1 MAQIDIKQIRGGSQG
16 SILFLGTNSIVS
28 EDFNNLNW
36 DQSNSVFSINGNVKI
51 TDGNQQVGY
60 VLTSDSNGVASWQA
74 PGVLNATGSTNL
86 GTYWTSDNELSFMN
100 IAVSQSTGDIR
111 YVEFD
116 TTNVNDVAPGRLSWN
131 SNDGTLDLGLENDVT
146 LQIGQETLYRVKNQ
160 TGETISN
167 GRLVSAVG
175 AIGSSGRILAS
186 YSIADGSVP
195 ARFIMGVAT
204 SDILDGQDGYV
215 THFGLVRGI
224 DSTGTPYGETWSD
237 GDVLWANPNI
247 PGGLTNQEPSPGGN
261 TSIKVVVALVI
272 DADVNGAIFVRVSNG
287 FKLHELH
294 DVEYDESQLTDD
306 SILRWSTTGQYWT
319 YSTNSFENLSD
330 TNIISATTN
339 DTLRYDGIDWVNN
352 SFVTADSAGTFSI
365 NGTFVYVDGNQQA
378 GYVLTSDG
386 SGIASWSQSQVST
399 QSITELTISGTQN
412 GTNRDY
418 VISSTLVYPN
428 NLFFINGQ
436 LVNSPSDYIIS
447 GTSLT
452 IDSSYPAP
460 IESDSL
466 RLFGTINGIVG
477 GGINSLNGL
486 TTDTQTFTSSSPNG
500 NIDFNI
506 NSNTSTHTFT
516 ANVLF
521 NDVGTSSTD
530 VWSADQIITY
540 IGSTAASGTGNVES
554 VNGLTAADQFLTASN
569 TDGNLSVNIVSDG
582 STHSLTTDLSPI
594 IGVDAI
600 DFDLGV
606 TASFNSGRV
615 SYDSF
620 YDTLR
625 FDNTNHSH
633 YLLQEEHIVI
643 YNNTG
648 ATISSG
654 TVVYLNGIITDGY
667 PEISLADVSISTT
680 LDTFGIV
687 NDELPNLSVG
697 KISVSGIITGVD
709 TTGTTSGKKIFLSS
723 TPGEFVD
730 TEPNVD
736 VLIKLGQV
744 IIGGTTS
751 GKILVNIKNG
761 TNIVDLSGVSIIG
774 TPSNNSILQYDT
786 GSGVWLDELNPDF
799 NDITATGLTL
809 SGYHLDTSTW
819 TASNILIVDSTTSSV
834 IGSGFTFNDD
844 VISNTTIWS
853 SEKVIDYSLATFGA
867 AHNYAGIV
875 DEGTPWVNNGDGTIT
890 LPDVTVALY
899 NNAVFDGIVSTYSV
913 TGGTSGVGGLG
924 ALVDNTTNYIHVDY
938 NGGNP
943 IWVID
948 QTFDDNFSDKV
959 IYLTVFRLGNFL
971 HTLEWGEEG
980 AGLPNKLSERIAR
993 TGRFARESG
1002 FALGMSGSTGIVT
1015 LSGGVS
1021 WNGTNR
1027 ESLAG
1032 VNSTDDIFFTNY
1044 HVGGTWTYSTA
1055 QDLININFYDDG
1067 TDRVTAST
1075 GSYIVNWYYRGQ
1087 EINDHLYEVY
1097 GATQYASIAEAELS
1111 TEPGIPDLISSHA
1124 FLVGRII
1131 TEVGTYSN
1139 TTVGSAFTTVF
1150 ASSTVTNHEDLS
1162 GLLGG
1167 DENGHYH
1174 LTIDQLNNLAFVN
1187 VDNNF
1192 SSTQSI
1198 TGDLNLNGGL
1208 YVTGSNISMTFSS
1221 GTLTDSSGNGFG
1233 LQYTSDY
1240 SGTFVTNS
1248 LVTKAYV
1255 DTNGGGGSSRITS
1268 SVQTTNNT
1276 PTELEKIISIT
1287 DNTTSI
1293 IEVYIKAYTSSAT
1306 QYGVWKRTLT
1316 VTKVA
1321 GVVTIRQVNADVDR
1335 TSSGLNANSISFTVN
1350 AGDIDL
1356 DVTGIAA
1363 TTIDW
1368 ESAYEIIL

>member
-1 MAQIDIKQIRGGSQG
+1 MGQLDIKQLRG
-16 SILFLGTNSIVS
+16 
-28 EDFNNLNW
+28 
-36 DQSNSVFSINGNVKI
+36 
-51 TDGNQQVGY
+51 
-60 VLTSDSNGVASWQA
+60 
-74 PGVLNATGSTNL
+74 ATGATSQ
-86 GTYWTSDNELSFMN
+86 GTYWTATNELNYMN
-100 IAVSQSTGDIR
+100 LGVSASGDVR
-111 YVEFD
+111 YIDFD
-116 TTNVNDVAPGRLSWN
+116 TTVQNDVAPGRLSWN
-131 SNDGTLDLGLENDVT
+131 SNDGTANLGLEGNVT
-146 LQIGQETLYRVKNQ
+146 LQVGQETHYRVKNQ
-160 TGETISN
+160 TGATISN

-175 AIGSSGRILAS
+175 TLGSSGRILAS
-186 YSIADGSVP
+186 YSVADGSVP
-195 ARFIMGVAT
+195 PRFIMGVAT
-204 SDILDGQDGYV
+204 DDILDGADGYV

-224 DSTGTPYGETWSD
+224 DATGTPYGESWNN

-247 PGGLTNQEPSPGGN
+247 VGGLTNQEPEPGGN
-261 TSIKVVVALVI
+261 SGVKVVVALVV
-272 DADVNGAIFVRVSNG
+272 DNTANGSIFVRVTNG
-287 FKLHELH
+287 FYLHELH
-294 DVEYDESQLTDD
+294 DVEYDSTQLTDD
-306 SILRWSTTGQYWT
+306 SILRWHTSGQYWT

-339 DTLRYDGIDWVNN
+339 DTLRYNGTDWVNN
-352 SFVTADSAGTFSI
+352 SFVTADSAGTFSV

-378 GYVLTSDG
+378 GYILTSDG
-386 SGIASWSQSQVST
+386 SGVASWASHSQVST

-418 VISSTLVYPN
+418 VISSTLTYPN

-436 LVNSPSDYIIS
+436 LVNSPSDYTIS
-447 GTSLT
+447 GTALT

-466 RLFGTINGIVG
+466 RLFGTINGIA
-477 GGINSLNGL
+477 GGITTLNGL
-486 TTDTQTFTSSSPNG
+486 NTDIQTFTSSSPDG
-500 NIDFNI
+500 NIDLNI
-506 NSNTSTHTFT
+506 SSSTSTHTFT
-516 ANVLF
+516 ANVVF

-530 VWSADQIITY
+530 VWSAEQIITY
-540 IGSTAASGTGNVES
+540 VGSTAASGTGNVES
-554 VNGLTAADQFLTASN
+554 INGLTAADQFLTASN

-582 STHSLTTDLSPI
+582 STHSFTTDLSPI
-594 IGVDAI
+594 IAIDAI

-606 TASFNSGRV
+606 TASFNQGRL

-620 YDTLR
+620 Y
-625 FDNTNHSH
+625 NTIRYDDVNHSH
-633 YLLQEEHIVI
+633 YLFHEEHIII

-648 ATISSG
+648 ATISAG
-654 TVVYLNGIITDGY
+654 DVIYLNGTITNGY
-667 PEISLADVSISTT
+667 PEVELADSNTTTT
-680 LDTFGIV
+680 LDVFGICH
-687 NDELPNLSVG
+687 DELPNLSVG
-697 KISVSGIITGVD
+697 KAVVSGIVDNVD
-709 TTGTTSGKKIFLSS
+709 TTGTTDGKKIFLSP

-744 IIGGTTS
+744 VVGGTTS

-761 TNIVDLSGVSIIG
+761 TNITDLGGVSIVG

-786 GSGVWLDELNPDF
+786 GSGVWLDEVNPDF

-875 DEGTPWVNNGDGTIT
+875 DEGTSWVNNGDGTIT

-899 NNAVFDGIVSTYSV
+899 NNAVFSGIVSNYSV

-938 NGGNP
+938 NGGSP

-948 QTFDDNFSDKV
+948 QTFNDTNFSDKI

-993 TGRFARESG
+993 TERFARESG
-1002 FALGMSGSTGIVT
+1002 FALGMSGSTGIAT

-1027 ESLAG
+1027 ETLSG
-1032 VNSTDDIFFTNY
+1032 VNSADDIFFTNY

-1055 QDLININFYDDG
+1055 QDLINNTFYDDG
-1067 TDRVTAST
+1067 IDRVTAST

-1111 TEPGIPDLISSHA
+1111 TEPGIPDLIVSHA

-1139 TTVGSAFTTVF
+1139 TTVNSAFTAVF
-1150 ASSTVTNHEDLS
+1150 ASSTVANHEDLS

-1174 LTIDQLNNLAFVN
+1174 LTINQLNNLAFVN

-1198 TGDLNLNGGL
+1198 TGELNLNGGL

-1221 GTLTDSSGNGFG
+1221 GTLTDNSGNGFG

-1255 DTNGGGGSSRITS
+1255 DANGGGGGSSRITS
-1268 SVQTTNNT
+1268 TVSTTNTT

-1293 IEVYIKAYTSSAT
+1293 IEVYVKAYVASAS

-1316 VTKVA
+1316 VTKVS

-1350 AGDIDL
+1350 GGDIDL